1 MIKSSAKQCGA
12 ALILVLGVLAII
24 SVLSVQVIET
34 ANGLARAQASQTQ
47 LQQSF
52 WYAKAGEEYAKLVSK
67 DYLYTKMLFKEHTN
81 LHFPIS
87 DGEINITLTPL
98 QNCFN
103 LNSLSDKSGVN
114 IMNRTVFDMIDNPK
128 ISGDTPKSKAEQALD
143 INLIGIPLK
152 RRQLETLFSEHDI
165 DADRAQ
171 FFSDRLIDWLDED
184 NLPIANY
191 GAENTY
197 YAALSPSR
205 ETPNQHLM
213 IKEEMQ
219 DFLGDD
225 LFDFSTVMPL
235 LCVHPGDNK
244 LQININQLTDKNATL
259 LSAILLDKIDT
270 ATAQS
275 IIEERPAKGFENLTD
290 FWLLPVFKDL
300 NISIMQ
306 KKAIVLENRYFQV
319 KSQVSYKETKF
330 TLHSLIRINTNKQ
343 VHVISRKYG
352 VNS

>member
-1 MIKSSAKQCGA
+1 MIRSSIKQRGA
-12 ALILVLGVLAII
+12 TLILVLGVLAII

-34 ANGLARAQASQTQ
+34 ANGLARAQTSQTQ

-52 WYAKAGEEYAKLVSK
+52 WYAKAGEEYAKLISK
-67 DYLYTKMLFKEHTN
+67 DYLYKKMLLEEHTN

-87 DGEINITLTPL
+87 DGDIHVTLTPL

-103 LNSLSDKSGVN
+103 LNSLSNRSGVN
-114 IMNRTVFDMIDNPK
+114 IMNRAVFDMIDNPN
-128 ISGDTPKSKAEQALD
+128 ISGDTPKNKAEQALD
-143 INLIGIPLK
+143 INLMGIALK
-152 RRQLETLFSEHDI
+152 RRQLEILFSEYELDS
-165 DADRAQ
+165 DRAQ
-171 FFSDRLIDWLDED
+171 FFSDRLVDWLDED
-184 NLPIANY
+184 NLPTASY

-213 IKEEMQ
+213 IKEEMH
-219 DFLGDD
+219 DFLGDE
-225 LFDFSTVMPL
+225 LLKFSPVMPL

-244 LQININQLTDKNATL
+244 LQININQLTDKSATL
-259 LSAILLDKIDT
+259 LSAILLAKIDT
-270 ATAQS
+270 ATAQR
-275 IIEERPAKGFENLTD
+275 IIEERPEKGFDNLAD
-290 FWLLPVFKDL
+290 FWSLPAFKDL
-300 NISIMQ
+300 DISIMQ

-319 KSQVSYKETKF
+319 KSQVSYKESQF